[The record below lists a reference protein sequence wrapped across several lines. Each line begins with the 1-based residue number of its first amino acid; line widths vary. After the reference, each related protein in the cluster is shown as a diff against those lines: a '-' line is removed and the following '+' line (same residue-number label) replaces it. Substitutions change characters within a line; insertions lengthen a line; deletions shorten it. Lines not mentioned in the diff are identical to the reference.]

1 MERISLG
8 EIARLVGGR
17 VIGSP
22 GRLVSGV
29 ASIEDAAEH
38 QIAFL
43 ASKRYVRFLAECKA
57 QAFLVYEGLS
67 DALNSQVGAVAV
79 GDPYPALQRLLVHLQ
94 PKLESPVSVHRTAV
108 LGPGVSIGAGV
119 SIGPYAVLEA
129 GVTVGEASII
139 GAHVVLG
146 AGTTL
151 GARCRLHPQV
161 VTYQDTLIGD
171 EVTIHS
177 GVRLGADGFG
187 YTLVEGRHLKIP
199 QLGRCVIGDR
209 VEIGANSAID
219 RGSLGETHVGDGV
232 KIDNLVHVAHNVRIG
247 AQTLLAALVGIAGS
261 TRIGERVWFG
271 GQSGA
276 INQLEIGDDVKV
288 TVQAGIT
295 RDVPDGA
302 TMFGFPA
309 RPRSEGLRKEASLAS
324 LPRLRARVSKL
335 ERHVAR
341 LSRKLGGAGEVRE

>member
-1 MERISLG
+1 MDRISLG
-8 EIARLVGGR
+8 EIASLVGGR
-17 VIGSP
+17 VIGNP
-22 GRLVSGV
+22 GREVVGV
-29 ASIEDAAEH
+29 ASIEDAGEH

-43 ASKRYVRFLAECKA
+43 ASKRYVRFLEECSA
-57 QAFLVYEGLS
+57 RAFLVYEGLS
-67 DALNSQVGAVAV
+67 DTLSTQVDAVAV
-79 GDPYPALQRLLVHLQ
+79 DDPYPALQRLLVHLQ
-94 PKLESPVSVHRTAV
+94 PKVALPVAVHGTAV
-108 LGPGVSIGAGV
+108 LGPGVSLGAGV

-151 GARCRLHPQV
+151 GAKCRLHPQV

-219 RGSLGETHVGDGV
+219 RGSLGDTHVGEGV

-261 TRIGERVWFG
+261 TRIGERGWFG

-309 RPRSEGLRKEASLAS
+309 RPRSEGLRKEASLAV
-324 LPRLRARVSKL
+324 LPRLRARVSEL
-335 ERHVAR
+335 ERDVNSI
-341 LSRKLGGAGEVRE
+341 SRKLSEAGEGSE

>member
-8 EIARLVGGR
+8 EIASLVGGR
-17 VIGSP
+17 VIGNP
-22 GRLVSGV
+22 ERKVSGV

-43 ASKRYVRFLAECKA
+43 ASKRYVRFLGECRA

-67 DALNSQVGAVAV
+67 DNLNSQVDAVAV
-79 GDPYPALQRLLVHLQ
+79 DDPYPALQRLLVHLQ
-94 PKLESPVSVHRTAV
+94 PKLEYPVSVHSTAV

-129 GVTVGEASII
+129 GVTVGAASII

-151 GARCRLHPQV
+151 GSKCRLHPQV

-219 RGSLGETHVGDGV
+219 RGSLGDTYVGDGV

-261 TRIGERVWFG
+261 TRIGERGWFG

-276 INQLEIGDDVKV
+276 INQLEVGDDVKV

-295 RDVPDGA
+295 RDVPDGE

-309 RPRSEGLRKEASLAS
+309 RPRSEGLRKEASLAR
-324 LPRLRARVSKL
+324 LPSLRARVSAL
-335 ERHVAR
+335 ERYVTR
-341 LSRKLGGAGEVRE
+341 LSRKFGVAEEGTE

>member
-1 MERISLG
+1 LERISLG

-67 DALNSQVGAVAV
+67 DALNSQVDAVAV

-108 LGPGVSIGAGV
+108 LAPGVSIGAGV

>member
-1 MERISLG
+1 LERISLG

-67 DALNSQVGAVAV
+67 DALDSQVGAVAV

>member
-1 MERISLG
+1 LERISLG

-335 ERHVAR
+335 ERHVSR

>member
-67 DALNSQVGAVAV
+67 DALNSQVDAVAV

-108 LGPGVSIGAGV
+108 LAPGVSIGAGV

>member
-232 KIDNLVHVAHNVRIG
+232 KIDNLFHVAHNVRIG

>member
-67 DALNSQVGAVAV
+67 DALDSQVGAVAV